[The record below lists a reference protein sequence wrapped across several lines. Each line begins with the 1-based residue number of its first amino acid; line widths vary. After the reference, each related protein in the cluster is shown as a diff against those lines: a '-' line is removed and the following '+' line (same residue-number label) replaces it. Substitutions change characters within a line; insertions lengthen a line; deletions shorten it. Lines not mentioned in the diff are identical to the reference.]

1 MLMVRRMMP
10 IKNLAKNGPVGVLKR
25 RCRALPAYSPRDIR
39 HSHSLYHDVDIAA
52 TTTDGGLK
60 VRAELDEKKYPK
72 GVKVS
77 DLQMAA
83 VNLTRHSFHGDWNYT
98 ISPHRKN
105 HRPKRID

>member
-1 MLMVRRMMP
+1 
-10 IKNLAKNGPVGVLKR
+10 
-25 RCRALPAYSPRDIR
+25 
-39 HSHSLYHDVDIAA
+39 
-52 TTTDGGLK
+52 

-83 VNLTRHSFHGDWNYT
+83 VNLTRHSFHADWNYT